1 MIADYFI
8 LKTIVDS
15 KYMNLWAFLGLVL
28 VKSFGSKSFCVN
40 MFYILIEQIL
50 HNWSKFRVEN

>member
-50 HNWSKFRVEN
+50 HNR